1 MYNYL
6 ETDDLTCCIYLLC
19 SYSMHAQA
27 YYACMINS
35 VTNLDY
41 AIMNSYMCKH
51 NHAKTQ
57 TKTLMYSL
65 EVFSLR
71 VRLKMSKLQL

>member
-1 MYNYL
+1 MHKP
-6 ETDDLTCCIYLLC
+6 T
-19 SYSMHAQA
+19 MHA
-27 YYACMINS
+27 C
-35 VTNLDY
+35 TNLDY

-57 TKTLMYSL
+57 TKTIMYSL